1 MVSKEDVVLKARRQ
15 DIKDLGQV
23 EPRLD
28 LLVSIARAS
37 SANDRLVFRFLHSL
51 LILSHGSFFELT
63 LSEALYIHKLEAP
76 RCFHKSQA
84 ILEAR
89 GRSPSFALWID

>member
-1 MVSKEDVVLKARRQ
+1 VRKARRRG
-15 DIKDLGQV
+15 IKNWQV

-51 LILSHGSFFELT
+51 VILSYGSFFELA
-63 LSEALYIHKLEAP
+63 LSEALYIHDLEAH
-76 RCFHKSQA
+76 RCFHQSQA
-84 ILEAR
+84 ILETR
-89 GRSPSFALWID
+89 VVDP